1 MHEETYR
8 DAAKHAEDPC
18 GVSVAHSAS
27 ILVGTH
33 IQSLVQSAFDAPV
46 SSLCQLP
53 LSRVQSFRFPTGEQI
68 LQVTLVSQSSSE
80 DNHALC
86 CGWEAGLLRVDGG
99 GAEGADS
106 SPASIFLRS
115 GVRPLWRQRLW
126 RGKKAAPLWAAV
138 VSKFCATFS
147 DWL

>member
-80 DNHALC
+80 DNRALC
-86 CGWEAGLLRVDGG
+86 CRWEAGLLGVDGG
-99 GAEGADS
+99 GAEGADFS
-106 SPASIFLRS
+106 SAPIFLRS
-115 GVRPLWRQRLW
+115 GVRPLRR
-126 RGKKAAPLWAAV
+126 
-138 VSKFCATFS
+138 
-147 DWL
+147 